1 MIIQGQ
7 KKSDGNWPYFLT
19 LILLLLALLAFRFY
33 HVDDEKDKSKPLADT
48 IVFCDAENVDED
60 SFVNDG
66 HHFSELQTR
75 SDEKSYSGNYSSKLE
90 VNQLKSMTYRLQ
102 NPIPGGRY
110 KVEIRSYNQ
119 HPVKSSLVAAGPEGS
134 GYIQS
139 VNSAIKMDENFWAT
153 WEMLFTAPR
162 NMDLKYIDIYGQKTE
177 GPNSIFFDD
186 LKISYL
192 GENDLF
198 LQDEFAKSEF
208 QITIDKEG
216 LDKLHEN
223 RVKSF
228 AQGLVYHDGSKV
240 KAKIW
245 DDGKFKK
252 ASIRHKGDWL
262 DHLGKNASYRVDMD
276 SEESWKGMQSFSV
289 QEPVT
294 RSFLWEWVFFQFLD
308 YADVLRPR
316 FDYIYFK
323 QNQKDKIVFSY
334 EEHFTKNLVESKNR
348 REGPIVKMTED
359 RMWEITKRTIKGWRG
374 SLPGPEE
381 REKSYWSSEL
391 RAFKESKLL
400 KNPKLTSD
408 FEVAQNL
415 LQQFKYNLKSTEEIF
430 DLDRMAQYMVIVDLC
445 LAHHAM
451 TWHNQRF
458 YYNPVTALLEPIGF
472 DGYSTDSPEKYA
484 SHIYAEQLY
493 TKEGGIKEA
502 IDDLFFDEKFV
513 NKYFYY
519 LNKYTQPEFLDQ
531 FMESI
536 EEPLAQRENFLR
548 TRFTSYKYN
557 RDIIKKKAIKIQ
569 IALPAHVGSL
579 VAFRS
584 ESKEGIDYLKIANQH
599 GFPIE
604 ILTKAND
611 GNSSSI
617 VYPQVRGAVPVYDEW
632 NVATGTKQLKYKVV
646 GLDSVH
652 TVDILK
658 WTTPDDW
665 SPRQELNSTISEFD
679 NILHDDGGN
688 VRMVTGQVKITEPMI
703 IPAGKQL
710 SISSGTHLIF
720 SDGAFLL
727 SYSPIHLSGDPED
740 PITVEASDDN
750 SGSISV
756 IQAEGKSSLRNV
768 LFKNQNTLAYKKWRL
783 TGAVNFYESDV
794 DILRTAFTHNRC
806 EDALNIIRSEF
817 TIGESKFS
825 NTFADAFDSDFC
837 KGTVS
842 STQFRDVGNDAI
854 DASGSILKIAGCKII
869 KAGDKGISA
878 GEQSTL
884 NVTWT
889 DISDANIGLASKDK
903 SRVTIDQMKLE
914 RCNLGFTAFQKKP
927 EYGPASI
934 IVNNYSTSDIKQLES
949 IQERSSI
956 EYTLK
961 K

>member
-1 MIIQGQ
+1 MIIRGQ
-7 KKSDGNWPYFLT
+7 KKSAENWPYFLI
-19 LILLLLALLAFRFY
+19 LVLLLLALLAFRFY
-33 HVDDEKDKSKPLADT
+33 HVEDEKGESNVVADT
-48 IVFCDAENVDED
+48 IVFCDAENVDAD

-75 SDEKSYSGNYSSKLE
+75 SDEKSYSGKYSSKLE
-90 VNQLKSMTYRLQ
+90 GSQLKSMTYRLE
-102 NPIPGGRY
+102 NPTPGGRY

-119 HPVKSSLVAAGPEGS
+119 HPVKSSLVAVGPEGS
-134 GYIQS
+134 NYYQTI
-139 VNSAIKMDENFWAT
+139 NSALKMDENFWAT
-153 WEMLFTAPR
+153 WELLFTAPR
-162 NMDLKYIDIYGQKTE
+162 NIDLEYIDIYGQKSE
-177 GPNSIFFDD
+177 GPNSIYFDD
-186 LKISYL
+186 LKVSYL

-198 LQDEFAKSEF
+198 VQSEFEKSKF

-228 AQGLVYHDGSKV
+228 AQGLVFHDGSKV
-240 KAKIW
+240 KAKIL

-252 ASIRHKGDWL
+252 VSIRHKGDWL

-276 SEESWKGMQSFSV
+276 SEESWQGMQSFSV

-294 RSFLWEWVFFQFLD
+294 RSFLWEWIFFQFLD

-316 FDYIYFK
+316 FDFMYFQ
-323 QNQKDKIVFSY
+323 QNQNDRIVFSY

-374 SLPGPEE
+374 SLPGPDE

-400 KNPKLTSD
+400 KSPKLSSD

-415 LQQFKYNLKSTEEIF
+415 LQQFKYNLKPTEEIF
-430 DLDRMAQYMVIVDLC
+430 DLDRMAQYLAIVDLC

-472 DGYSTDSPEKYA
+472 DGYSSDSPEKYA
-484 SHIYAEQLY
+484 LHIYAEQLY
-493 TKEGGIKEA
+493 TKVGGVKEA
-502 IDDLFFDEKFV
+502 IDDLFFDEKFIS
-513 NKYFYY
+513 KYFFY
-519 LNKYTQPEFLDQ
+519 LNEFSKPEFLDQ

-536 EEPLAQRENFLR
+536 EESLSQRENFLR
-548 TRFTSYKYN
+548 TRFDTYKYD

-579 VAFRS
+579 VAFIS
-584 ESKEGIDYLKIANQH
+584 ESKEDIHYLKVANQH
-599 GFPIE
+599 AFPIE
-604 ILTKAND
+604 ILTKENN
-611 GNSSSI
+611 GNSSPI
-617 VYPQVRGAVPVYDEW
+617 VYPQIRGGIPEYDEW
-632 NVATGTKQLKYKVV
+632 NVAVGTKQLKYKVV
-646 GLDSVH
+646 GLDSVY

-658 WTTPDDW
+658 WSTPADW
-665 SPRQELNSTISEFD
+665 SPRQELKSTVSEFKD
-679 NILHDDGGN
+679 VLYEDGGN
-688 VRMVTGQVKITEPMI
+688 VRMATGQINITEPMV
-703 IPAGKQL
+703 IPEGKQL
-710 SISSGTHLIF
+710 SVSSGTHLIF
-720 SDGAFLL
+720 SEGAFLL

-740 PITVEASDDN
+740 PIIVEATDED

-756 IQAEGKSSLRNV
+756 IQAEGKSSFRNV
-768 LFKNQNTLAYKKWRL
+768 LFKNQNTLNYKNWGL

-794 DILRTAFTHNRC
+794 DILRTAFTYNRC

-817 TIGESKFS
+817 TINESKFS

-837 KGTVS
+837 KGTIT
-842 STQFRDVGNDAI
+842 STQFINVGNDGV
-854 DASGSILKIAGCKII
+854 DASGSILSIKGCNII
-869 KAGDKGISA
+869 NAGDKGISA

-884 NVTWT
+884 NISWT

-934 IVNNYSTSDIKQLES
+934 VVNNYSTKEVKQLEN

-956 EYTLK
+956 EYVLK
-961 K
+961 R